1 MQNSTSWNH
10 FVCGRGKIVSIATT
24 FKEFQMLNPTF
35 KTSDGFFVGI
45 GHEVVNF
52 NTRAVIV
59 GAHTEGDEI
68 APVLREIGANGK
80 LRGGKWVANPKFLT
94 KQ

>member
-1 MQNSTSWNH
+1 
-10 FVCGRGKIVSIATT
+10 
-24 FKEFQMLNPTF
+24 MLNANPVFQTA
-35 KTSDGFFVGI
+35 DNHFVGI

-59 GAHTEGDEI
+59 GATMQGEKLCPI
-68 APVLREIGANGK
+68 LREVFNGK
-80 LRGGKWVANPKFLT
+80 LKGGKWVANPKFMF

>member
-1 MQNSTSWNH
+1 
-10 FVCGRGKIVSIATT
+10 
-24 FKEFQMLNPTF
+24 MLNATF

-52 NTRAVIV
+52 NTKAVIV
-59 GAHTEGDEI
+59 GIHTDANGETNPI
-68 APVLREIGANGK
+68 LREVFNGK
-80 LRGGKWVANPKFLT
+80 LKGGKWVANPKFLT